1 MLLKG
6 KTSQEIAE
14 FCDYPMN
21 LIKEVQENL
30 REIARYVLDDIPY
43 GNGLFCVIAC
53 VIIICMMNNC
63 NFYYEPRLLCF
74 IQM

>member
-30 REIARYVLDDIPY
+30 REIARYALDDIPY
-43 GNGLFCVIAC
+43 GNGLFLCD
-53 VIIICMMNNC
+53 CMRYNNL
-63 NFYYEPRLLCF
+63 YDE
-74 IQM
+74 